1 MCCKFDE
8 LLSGAKNIK
17 IQIKLYSFN
26 YIFSFYKF
34 NGFTHLIL
42 SLFANIR
49 VKSKGKQ
56 VSNYTNFYIH
66 E

>member
-8 LLSGAKNIK
+8 LLSGAKNIR

-26 YIFSFYKF
+26 YLFSSFKF
-34 NGFTHLIL
+34 DDFTDLIL
-42 SLFANIR
+42 SLFVNIKR
-49 VKSKGKQ
+49 KGKQ
-56 VSNYTNFYIH
+56 VSNYTCFNIH